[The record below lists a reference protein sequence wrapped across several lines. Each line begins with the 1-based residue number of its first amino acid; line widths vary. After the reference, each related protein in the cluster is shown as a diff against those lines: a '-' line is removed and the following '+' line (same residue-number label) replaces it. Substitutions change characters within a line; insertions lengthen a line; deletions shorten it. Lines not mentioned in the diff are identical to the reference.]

1 VTPTPKRALGDRGE
15 LAARQLLEAKGMQW
29 VASNWH
35 CEAGELDLVM
45 LDSDELVIVEVK
57 TRTGDRSGRA
67 EESIS
72 RAKSRRLLATAEW
85 FVDAHPEHADHIWR
99 VDLLALTLRAD
110 GSILRVSH
118 VVNAIVSG

>member
-1 VTPTPKRALGDRGE
+1 MPTPKRALGDRGE
-15 LAARQLLEAKGMQW
+15 LAARRLLESKGMRW

-45 LDSDELVIVEVK
+45 LDGGELVIVEVK
-57 TRTGDRSGRA
+57 TRTGERSGRA

-72 RAKSRRLLATAEW
+72 RTKGRKLLASAEW
-85 FVDAHPEHADHIWR
+85 FVDAHPDHADRIWR

>member
-1 VTPTPKRALGDRGE
+1 MTPTPKRALGDRGE
-15 LAARQLLEAKGMQW
+15 LAARQLLESKGMRW

-45 LDSDELVIVEVK
+45 LDGNELVIVEVK

-72 RAKSRRLLATAEW
+72 SVKSRKLLAAAEW
-85 FVDAHPEHADHIWR
+85 FVDANPDHADRIWR
-99 VDLLALTLRAD
+99 IDLMALTLRAD
-110 GSILRVSH
+110 GSIARVSH
-118 VVNAIVSG
+118 VENAIVSG

>member
-1 VTPTPKRALGDRGE
+1 MR
-15 LAARQLLEAKGMQW
+15 W

-45 LDSDELVIVEVK
+45 LDGYELVIVEVK

-72 RAKSRRLLATAEW
+72 RAKSRKLLATAEW
-85 FVDAHPEHADHIWR
+85 FVDAHPEHADRIWR

>member
-29 VASNWH
+29 IASNWH

-45 LDSDELVIVEVK
+45 LDGEELVVVEVK
-57 TRTGDRSGRA
+57 TRTGERSGRA

-72 RAKSRRLLATAEW
+72 RAKGNKLLAAADW
-85 FVDAHPEHADHIWR
+85 FVAIHPEHSDRIWR
-99 VDLLALTLRAD
+99 VDLMALTLRAD
-110 GSILRVSH
+110 GSIIRVSH
-118 VVNAIVSG
+118 VENAILSG

>member
-1 VTPTPKRALGDRGE
+1 MTPTPKRALGDRGE
-15 LAARQLLEAKGMQW
+15 QAARQLLETKGMHW

-45 LDSDELVIVEVK
+45 LDGDELVVVEVK
-57 TRTGDRSGRA
+57 TRTGEWSGRA

-72 RAKSRRLLATAEW
+72 QAKRRKLLAAAEW
-85 FVDAHPEHADHIWR
+85 FVATHPEHADRIWR
-99 VDLLALTLRAD
+99 VDILAITLRAD
-110 GSILRVSH
+110 GSMLRVSH

>member
-85 FVDAHPEHADHIWR
+85 FVDAHPEHADRIWR

>member
-15 LAARQLLEAKGMQW
+15 LATRQLLESKGMCW

-45 LDSDELVIVEVK
+45 LDGDELVIVEVK

-72 RAKSRRLLATAEW
+72 QAKSRRLLSAAEW
-85 FVDAHPEHADHIWR
+85 FVATHPEHADRIWR
-99 VDLLALTLRAD
+99 IDMVALTLRAD
-110 GSILRVSH
+110 GSIIRVSH
-118 VVNAIVSG
+118 VANAIVSG